1 MAGTALASRA
11 RLGVWGVRAMQTR
24 GFSSDKVRHG
34 TNCCPT
40 PECESHLFLWAFT
53 NARVSALSQDHESS
67 SGSIRDAGGAFGKR
81 EQAEEERFFRQ
92 KTKEQLEALKKHHE
106 DEIYH
111 HKKAIEH
118 MEKEIE
124 RHKQKI
130 KQLKHDD

>member
-11 RLGVWGVRAMQTR
+11 RLGVRGVRAMQTR
-24 GFSSDKVRHG
+24 GFSSDK
-34 TNCCPT
+34 
-40 PECESHLFLWAFT
+40 
-53 NARVSALSQDHESS
+53 DHESS
-67 SGSIRDAGGAFGKR
+67 AGSIRDAGGAFGKR

-92 KTKEQLEALKKHHE
+92 KTKEQLDALKKHHE

-111 HKKAIEH
+111 HKKAIEQ

-130 KQLKHDD
+130 KQLKHHE